1 MLQRCQYSSKFSIC
15 KWCGC
20 KDVNTLARLNIFSI
34 SICDLG
40 MPKICLAKTATFRNC
55 LFWLYHRARGSS
67 HATRV
72 VDKLLNKDDSLMT
85 SAWKDSSH
93 DASSSN
99 MLSSSLSSSPRP
111 IDVHPSTIGFRGFKT
126 CHERWNYSFQ
136 IIVKNKLNCTFT
148 PTNFSTTCNDLNK
161 RSNIMA
167 SMLWTWFK
175 LF

>member
-1 MLQRCQYSSKFSIC
+1 
-15 KWCGC
+15 
-20 KDVNTLARLNIFSI
+20 
-34 SICDLG
+34 
-40 MPKICLAKTATFRNC
+40 
-55 LFWLYHRARGSS
+55 
-67 HATRV
+67 
-72 VDKLLNKDDSLMT
+72 
-85 SAWKDSSH
+85 
-93 DASSSN
+93 